1 MTFSDVGETSPGYGH
16 VIDHTRR
23 ARGYAR
29 DYRTISIAMA
39 VQTEKATPYLP
50 C

>member
-16 VIDHTRR
+16 VIDHMR
-23 ARGYAR
+23 A
-29 DYRTISIAMA
+29 ISALSVAMA
-39 VQTEKATPYLP
+39 VQTEEVIPYLL

>member
-1 MTFSDVGETSPGYGH
+1 METMTFSDVGETSPGYGH

-23 ARGYAR
+23 AMRAI
-29 DYRTISIAMA
+29 TALSVAMA
-39 VQTEKATPYLP
+39 VQTEKVTPYLL